1 MVNICGSDFLVYAEG
16 WILLHNPQRGIAEV
30 EQNEGKNMTKAQ
42 RETLYDYYIFFNR
55 IEEANDLY
63 KE

>member
-1 MVNICGSDFLVYAEG
+1 MYAEG
-16 WILLHNPQRGIAEV
+16 WILFNNPQRGIAEV
-30 EQNEGKNMTKAQ
+30 EQNEGQNMTKAQ

>member
-30 EQNEGKNMTKAQ
+30 EQNEGKKYDKSTK
-42 RETLYDYYIFFNR
+42 RNVI
-55 IEEANDLY
+55 
-63 KE
+63 

>member
-42 RETLYDYYIFFNR
+42 THSYL
-55 IEEANDLY
+55 
-63 KE
+63 KK

>member
-1 MVNICGSDFLVYAEG
+1 MYAEG